1 MAKALEGKRIVIT
14 GSRKLSELSE
24 IIERQGGYPLVRPQQ
39 GTLLPAEEE
48 VERDLN
54 HLVESGTDWI
64 IFTTGTGLE
73 ALLHQAERTGAY
85 TRLLN
90 IVKQSKVAARGYK
103 TFAMLKQLGIKP
115 IVIDDDGTTQGL
127 IRELQAFDFAGQG
140 VTIQLHGEPM
150 PALVAFFEQRGA
162 AVRAILPYKHVAPD
176 DEVSRQL
183 CQEIMEGRADAVCF
197 TTAVQVRYFFLYAR
211 NSGCY
216 LEIIKNFNGRVVAAA
231 VGRVTAE
238 ALKEEGVRLVLTPD
252 SERMGAMIIE
262 LSRYYKNKAALTK

>member
-24 IIERQGGYPLVRPQQ
+24 IIERQGGNPLIRPQQ
-39 GTLLPAEEE
+39 GTLLLAEEE

-73 ALLHQAERTGAY
+73 ALLQHAESIGLY
-85 TRLLN
+85 SRLLD
-90 IVKQSKVAARGYK
+90 IIKQSKVAARGYK
-103 TFAMLKQLGIKP
+103 TFAMLKKLGIKP
-115 IVIDDDGTTQGL
+115 IVVDDDGTTQGL
-127 IRELQAFDFAGQG
+127 IRQLQASDFEGQG
-140 VTIQLHGEPM
+140 VTIQLHGEAM
-150 PALVAFFEQRGA
+150 PSLVTFFEKNGA
-162 AVRAILPYKHVAPD
+162 VVREILPYKHVAPE

-183 CQEIMEGRADAVCF
+183 CREIMEGSVDAVCF
-197 TTAVQVRYFFLYAR
+197 TTAVQVRYFFLYAKKI
-211 NSGCY
+211 GCY
-216 LEIIKNFNGRVVAAA
+216 SEINNSFNGRVVAAA

-238 ALKEEGVRLVLTPD
+238 ALKEEGIRLVIVPE

-262 LSRYYKNKAALTK
+262 LSHYYKYQASLTR